1 MVSSPQ
7 PAASPYGM
15 PPPPQPQ
22 IPEPF
27 APGQPQGP
35 SHGMP
40 YGPGAPQPIP
50 HNGQFAQQGPA
61 PAPGFRPGEP
71 SSGAPPPFP
80 NQSPAITP
88 GYPQP
93 GFPNDPAR
101 ANGYGAKPAAP
112 RNRIDPNQIPSPLFV
127 QEADQAAHEG
137 KPFSTYSRTMPPLAS
152 SRFCGVDEG
161 NCNPRFMRLTTYHI
175 PCTEELLT
183 TSNLPM
189 GAVIQPMADL
199 APDEV

>member
-1 MVSSPQ
+1 MDTFQQ

-15 PPPPQPQ
+15 PQPPQPQ

-27 APGQPQGP
+27 APGQPQGL
-35 SHGMP
+35 SNGMP
-40 YGPGAPQPIP
+40 YGPGAPQPV
-50 HNGQFAQQGPA
+50 
-61 PAPGFRPGEP
+61 
-71 SSGAPPPFP
+71 
-80 NQSPAITP
+80 
-88 GYPQP
+88 PQN

-101 ANGYGAKPAAP
+101 ANGFGAKPAAP

-152 SRFCGVDEG
+152 SRFCAVDEG